1 VTRGSVKPGESRTD
15 LLKLALA
22 DVIVLAQRTPRVLA
36 GVMERDPV
44 QRRARPA
51 VIWLGGLDAACAL
64 TWLAIHPAW
73 FRRPPDWQVLGW
85 AGFELIALATSV
97 LALRRMRA
105 AVVGAWTAFGV
116 HGIASALAAL
126 FALTFKI
133 TRLF

>member
-1 VTRGSVKPGESRTD
+1 MSNSQLDVLVVAWFAAHLSV
-15 LLKLALA
+15 LIAA
-22 DVIVLAQRTPRVLA
+22 VVW
-36 GVMERDPV
+36 
-44 QRRARPA
+44 RRARPA

-64 TWLAIHPAW
+64 IWLAIHPAW
-73 FRRPPDWQVLGW
+73 FRLPLDLQVLGW